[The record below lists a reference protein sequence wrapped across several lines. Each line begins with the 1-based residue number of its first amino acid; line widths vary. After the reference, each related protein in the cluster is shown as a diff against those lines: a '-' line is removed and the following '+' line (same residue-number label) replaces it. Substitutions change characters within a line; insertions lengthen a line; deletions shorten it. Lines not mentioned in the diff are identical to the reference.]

1 MVVVSPSITRGH
13 VTRQC
18 DGMAHAQYRTDS
30 NEYLS
35 REAGV
40 GLIHVQ
46 QAFNDRLSVS
56 ATPLPC
62 LRLFSVVKAKIF
74 LRNVFFV
81 LCEKA
86 KLFSFMRLEKIRSLR
101 RAYCT
106 KNTRHKI
113 IGHKT
118 QIYVFLTLSLTLF
131 MFFGHKDTNLYN
143 VPPTLSICVF
153 S

>member
-1 MVVVSPSITRGH
+1 VACVSLFALKIIIMKFKEGH
-13 VTRQC
+13 SEEGIRWWWFPRASLEGNVTRQC

-56 ATPLPC
+56 AAPLPC
-62 LRLFSVVKAKIF
+62 LRLFSVVKAKILLWSVF
-74 LRNVFFV
+74 LV

-86 KLFSFMRLEKIRSLR
+86 KLFSFMRLEKIRSLTQGIL
-101 RAYCT
+101 YQ
-106 KNTRHKI
+106 K
-113 IGHKT
+113 HKT
-118 QIYVFLTLSLTLF
+118 
-131 MFFGHKDTNLYN
+131 
-143 VPPTLSICVF
+143 
-153 S
+153 